1 MTEVTVSDG
10 ILAEARALCGRNQ
23 PHLAAKL
30 LLSAWIELLV
40 DGYSTQTDAL
50 LAQLPDALSD
60 DAEAL
65 SVRACCARMRGDR
78 DGALLLLARAR
89 ARRSSIA
96 ESPLYLLFVED
107 DEQLL
112 YAAVTRSLEVI
123 QAGAIRGRSHAYAVY
138 LVGWTLLRLRREP
151 VKAHQLLEAARA
163 DAELRGL
170 HTLASRA
177 ATNKAFALAFAG
189 RFGDAMEMLQSL
201 PAAEQGS
208 WRGYDGGIE
217 GLTAALVLYWRGELE
232 DARTELGKVISDNG
246 DTPYAHLARV
256 FNAFVASH
264 LGNSHDQA
272 TAQLELRYLPE
283 HTSLGVPWQVWRA
296 TAECVLAQAYG
307 RNDAAV
313 RLARFVLSATDVP
326 VARVLAANVMRRS
339 GDNHAAQAALE
350 ACDVRRSPGYLTAFV
365 ETMRALMAH
374 DAGLVKAAHLHLERA
389 LDAAEPESA
398 YLPFLSAARGAQEL
412 FETHATWGSRHETAI
427 GEILARRLD
436 SHSDSDRDLSKR
448 EQQILEYMRTSLS
461 AAEIAEALHVSV
473 NTVKTHKRSIYRK
486 LGVSNRREAVKY
498 RP

>member
-1 MTEVTVSDG
+1 MSDD
-10 ILAEARALCGRNQ
+10 ILAEARALCERGH
-23 PHLAAKL
+23 PHPAAQL
-30 LLSAWIELLV
+30 LLSAWIELLI
-40 DGYSTQTDAL
+40 DGYSAQTDAL

-60 DAEAL
+60 DADAL

-89 ARRSSIA
+89 ARRSSVA
-96 ESPLYLLFVED
+96 ESPLYLLFIED

-138 LVGWTLLRLRREP
+138 LVGWSLLRLRREP

-170 HTLASRA
+170 DTLASRA

-189 RFGDAMEMLQSL
+189 RFSDAIEMLQSV

-208 WRGYDGGIE
+208 WRNYDGGIE
-217 GLTAALVLYWRGELE
+217 GLTAALVHYWRGELKE
-232 DARTELGKVISDNG
+232 ARTEFDNVISDNG

-264 LGNSHDQA
+264 LGSSHDQA
-272 TAQLELRYLPE
+272 TAQLELRHLPE

-307 RNDAAV
+307 RKDTAV
-313 RLARFVLSATDVP
+313 RLARFLLSAADVP
-326 VARVLAANVMRRS
+326 VARVLAADVLRWS
-339 GDNHAAQAALE
+339 SDNYAAQGALE
-350 ACDVRRSPGYLTAFV
+350 GYDAQRSPGYLTVFV
-365 ETMRALMAH
+365 ETTRALMAY
-374 DAGLVKAAHLHLERA
+374 DAGLERAAHLRLERA
-389 LDAAEPESA
+389 LDAAKPESA
-398 YLPFLSAARGAQEL
+398 YLPFLTATPGVQEL
-412 FETHATWGSRHETAI
+412 LETHASWGSSHDAAI
-427 GEILARRLD
+427 GRILARRSD
-436 SHSDSDRDLSKR
+436 SHFAIDGNLSKR

-461 AAEIAEALHVSV
+461 AAEIAESLFVSV
-473 NTVKTHKRSIYRK
+473 NTVKTHQRSIYRK

-498 RP
+498 RL